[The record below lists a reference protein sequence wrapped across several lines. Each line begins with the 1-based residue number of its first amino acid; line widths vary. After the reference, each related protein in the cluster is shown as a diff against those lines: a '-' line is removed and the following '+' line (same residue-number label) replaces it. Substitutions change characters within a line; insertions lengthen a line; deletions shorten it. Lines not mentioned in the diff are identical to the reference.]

1 MKSLSQAVSDYL
13 ELRRGLGFKLVVD
26 ERHLRKF
33 IAFLEAR
40 NTAHVTTQLALEFAT
55 LPKNVD
61 PGWWVQRFGAVR
73 AFALYWQ
80 GFDPHSEVPPAGLLR
95 CPAKRARPRFLS
107 ELQLVQVMEL
117 ARGMSSSGTH
127 GLRPWT
133 LYTLFGLLAVTGMR
147 ISEALHLQGHDI
159 DWDTGVL
166 TVHKTK
172 FGKSRLVPL
181 HPSTVQAL
189 AAYARRRERY
199 FAGASSPPCGHFFVS
214 NRGTALSDGNIRG
227 GFGALLLQAG
237 LLPSEHG
244 GGPRLHDLRHRFA
257 VETLRGWYQAG
268 EPVEQRLPALSTYL
282 GHVNVAATYWYL
294 SCTPELQAA
303 ASARVEARW
312 EGVAP

>member
-33 IAFLEAR
+33 VAFLDAR
-40 NTAHVTTQLALEFAT
+40 NTAHITTQLALEFAT

-107 ELQLVQVMEL
+107 ELQLVQVLEL
-117 ARGMSSSGTH
+117 ARDVSPAGVH

-133 LYTLFGLLAVTGMR
+133 LYTLLGLLAVTGMR
-147 ISEALHLQGHDI
+147 ISEALHLQAHDI
-159 DWDTGVL
+159 DWDAGVL
-166 TVHKTK
+166 TVRKAK

-181 HPSTVQAL
+181 HPTTLQAL
-189 AAYARRRERY
+189 VTYAQRRER
-199 FAGASSPPCGHFFVS
+199 FFSGTSRRPCGHFFVS
-214 NRGTALSDGNIRG
+214 NRGTALSDGNIRA
-227 GFGALLLQAG
+227 GFRALLLEAG
-237 LLPSEHG
+237 LLASEH

-257 VETLRGWYQAG
+257 VETLRGWYHAG
-268 EPVEQRLPALSTYL
+268 EAVEPRLPALATYL

-312 EGVAP
+312 EGVGP

>member
-33 IAFLEAR
+33 VAFLEAR
-40 NTAHVTTQLALEFAT
+40 NTAHITTQLALEFAT

-61 PGWWVQRFGAVR
+61 PGWWVQRLCAVR

-80 GFDPHSEVPPAGLLR
+80 GFDPQSEVPPAGLLR

-107 ELQLVQVMEL
+107 EAELVQVLEL
-117 ARGMSSSGTH
+117 ARGVPSSGAH

-147 ISEALHLQGHDI
+147 ISEALQLQVHDI

-166 TVHKTK
+166 TVRKTK

-181 HPSTVQAL
+181 HPSTLQAL
-189 AAYARRRERY
+189 AAYAQRRER
-199 FAGASSPPCGHFFVS
+199 FFSGASSPPCGHFFVS
-214 NRGTALSDGNIRG
+214 HRGTALSDGNMRA
-227 GFGALLLQAG
+227 GFRALLLKAG
-237 LLPSEHG
+237 LLASEH

-257 VETLRGWYQAG
+257 VETLRSWYQAG

-294 SCTPELQAA
+294 SCTPDLQTA